1 MKISVFA
8 AIFNKQKKV
17 LCVRR
22 NYGARTWTTPGG
34 GIESGESPFDAVER
48 EAYEEVKYRIKAS
61 DLIGVY
67 SIPSMDDYVIL
78 LAAEV
83 IEVENWS
90 PSEEISDMGYFSL
103 DELPQPMHIRTATR
117 IQDAFEGK
125 RGVLRVFSVE

>member
-1 MKISVFA
+1 MKISAFA
-8 AIFNKQKKV
+8 AIFNEQKKI

-22 NYGARTWTTPGG
+22 NYGPRTWTTPGG
-34 GIESGESPFDAVER
+34 GVESGESPFEAVER
-48 EAYEEVKYRIKAS
+48 EAYEEVKYKIKAS

-67 SIPSMDDYVIL
+67 STPSMDDYVIL

-90 PSEEISDMGYFSL
+90 PSEEISDMNYFSF
-103 DELPQPMHIRTATR
+103 DELPQPMHIRTVTR
-117 IQDAFEGK
+117 IRDAFEGK